1 MSNEDLGFDDNTFK
15 PETDMKLKIQLKLPN
30 ETETAF

>member
-15 PETDMKLKIQLKLPN
+15 PETDKKLNIQLKLPN